1 MQLAIFNVGLIHVL
15 ILAAI
20 VFGIGACG
28 VIMNRRSVIT
38 VLLSIE
44 LMLLG
49 VNINFVAFSTA
60 LKDISG
66 QIFTILVLTVAAAEA
81 AIGLALLIVY
91 YRNKGNVEIQEIKEM
106 QG

>member
-1 MQLAIFNVGLIHVL
+1 MQLEIFNVGVLHAL
-15 ILAAI
+15 ILSAI

-28 VIMNRRSVIT
+28 VIMNRRSVVS

-49 VNINFVAFSTA
+49 VNINFVAFGTE

-81 AIGLALLIVY
+81 AIGLALLVVY
-91 YRNKGNVEIQEIKEM
+91 YRNKGNVEIQEMKGM

>member
-1 MQLAIFNVGLIHVL
+1 MSLEIFNIELVHVL

-20 VFGIGACG
+20 IFGIGMCG
-28 VIMNRRSVIT
+28 AVMNRRSIIS

-49 VNINFVAFSTA
+49 VNINFVAFSVF
-60 LKDISG
+60 LKDLSG
-66 QIFTILVLTVAAAEA
+66 QIFTILILTVAAAEA
-81 AIGLALLIVY
+81 AIGLALIVVY
-91 YRNKGNVEIQEIKEM
+91 NRNKGDIEVQEMKEM